1 MKRPFVHSFPKS
13 ARLLKPEE
21 FNSLR
26 DKSFSKGNR
35 YFRLR
40 WQLKS
45 VVQQAGDSRARG
57 ARGPFSGRRTPSLL
71 AGPAFSTTS
80 LKENRRLGIVVS
92 KKVAKANRR
101 NLIKRI
107 VREYFRLHPSL
118 FPLGDVVVIANPVVG
133 ALTKKEIWEYLKDA
147 LSTSKKR

>member
-1 MKRPFVHSFPKS
+1 M
-13 ARLLKPEE
+13 
-21 FNSLR
+21 LR
-26 DKSFSKGNR
+26 DKAFSKGNR

-40 WQLKS
+40 WQ
-45 VVQQAGDSRARG
+45 A
-57 ARGPFSGRRTPSLL
+57 
-71 AGPAFSTTS
+71 
-80 LKENRRLGIVVS
+80 KENRRLGIVVS